1 MDNKI
6 VYVVFGGFYYETSM
20 VYGIFNLKGDA
31 EDFKQSRLSDKD
43 NILDYLSI
51 EEFKVQ

>member
-6 VYVVFGGFYYETSM
+6 VFVVLGGYFYESSM
-20 VYGIFNLKGDA
+20 VYGVFNFKADA

-43 NILDYLSI
+43 DPLDYLSV
-51 EEFKVQ
+51 EEWKVQ

>member
-6 VYVVFGGFYYETSM
+6 VFVVFGGFYYDSSM

-43 NILDYLSI
+43 DPPDYLSV
-51 EEFKVQ
+51 EEWKVQ

>member
-6 VYVVFGGFYYETSM
+6 VFVVFGGFYYESSM
-20 VYGIFNLKGDA
+20 VYGVFNFKADA
-31 EDFKQSRLSDKD
+31 EAFKKSRLADAD
-43 NILDYLSI
+43 NPLDYLSI